1 LHVLQLRG
9 LLQLLSC
16 KRRRLEP
23 LVDNDVVPQIGVRQ
37 IGTRYLSNEDAAGGD
52 RADVLTWLE
61 VRKPKM
67 M

>member
-1 LHVLQLRG
+1 MVGAPRG
-9 LLQLLSC
+9 LLQVLSC

-23 LVDNDVVPQIGVRQ
+23 LVDNDVVRQIGVRQ
-37 IGTRYLSNEDAAGGD
+37 IGTCYLSNEDAVGDED

-61 VRKPKM
+61 VRKPRM